1 LNDDQLRESM
11 LSAAEEVLRDKLS
24 EEFSKTKAELE
35 SLHATSRELLDGQE
49 KIVDIEKLMNEKS
62 TEIDAFIADLENQVL
77 NRLVFTFFKS
87 EDFSLY

>member
-1 LNDDQLRESM
+1 MNDDQLRESM

-49 KIVDIEKLMNEKS
+49 KIVDIEKSMNEKS

-77 NRLVFTFFKS
+77 NRLVFTF
-87 EDFSLY
+87 

>member
-1 LNDDQLRESM
+1 MSAQNTDSGLNDEQLRESL

-49 KIVDIEKLMNEKS
+49 KIVEIEKSMNDKEN
-62 TEIDAFIADLENQVL
+62 EIDAFISDLENQV
-77 NRLVFTFFKS
+77 F
-87 EDFSLY
+87 